1 MYAVFVPEFI
11 VIFIINA
18 CTLIVFA
25 RSRHLRKRTTYLI
38 INLTVADLLVGA
50 VSGPLHIYHSLKIKP
65 GSGFSW
71 QKFNVMVFED
81 TFAISSIA
89 NLCLIS
95 LERLHATLYP
105 FRHCLIGKLTYIK
118 TILCIWSL
126 ALTKASV
133 IATLYLHEPAA
144 YRYLWGSFIFLSLL
158 IITTSYAII
167 IAKVKSNSPRNH
179 FGLVAPERKLS
190 VTLFIVSVVSV
201 LTILPWVF
209 NAVIQVHA
217 FNRLS
222 KSTQTFITY
231 LVDVLFYA
239 SSFVNPLVYAIRM
252 QEFRKAAR
260 LLSCKKTTESRNFQ
274 DIELHAI

>member
-1 MYAVFVPEFI
+1 MFAVFVAEFV

-18 CTLIVFA
+18 FTLIIFA
-25 RSRHLRKRTTYLI
+25 RSRHLRKRTRYLI

-50 VSGPLHIYHSLKIKP
+50 VSGPLHIYHTLKIEL

-71 QKFNVMVFED
+71 QKFSVIVFD
-81 TFAISSIA
+81 DIFAISSIA

-118 TILCIWSL
+118 TIFCIWSL
-126 ALTKASV
+126 ALIKASV
-133 IATLYLHEPAA
+133 DAAIYLYEPAA
-144 YRYLWGSFIFLSLL
+144 YRYLWGSFIFLSFL

-167 IAKVKSNSPRNH
+167 IAKVKSNSPRNRV
-179 FGLVAPERKLS
+179 GLVASERKLS
-190 VTLFIVSVVSV
+190 VTLFMVTVASV

-209 NAVIQVHA
+209 NAVIQVHL

-222 KSTQTFITY
+222 KSTQTFITN
-231 LVDVLFYA
+231 LINVLFYA
-239 SSFVNPLVYAIRM
+239 SSFVNPLVSVIKM
-252 QEFRKAAR
+252 QEFRKVAR
-260 LLSCKKTTESRNFQ
+260 LLYCEKTTESRNFQ